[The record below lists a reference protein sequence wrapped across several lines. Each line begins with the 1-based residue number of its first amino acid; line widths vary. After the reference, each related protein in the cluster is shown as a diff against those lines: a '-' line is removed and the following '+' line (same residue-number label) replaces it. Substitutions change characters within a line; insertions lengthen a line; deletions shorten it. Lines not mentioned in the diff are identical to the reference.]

1 MLSLLV
7 AGWTCSGTSQQEGV
21 QTQDIT
27 ENNMKVEKLDF
38 GTTDEGTPIDLYLLT
53 NSRGV
58 VVKITNYGGI
68 VTSLILPDKN
78 GKMEDVVL
86 GFDSL
91 SGYLQDEVPY
101 FGAIIGRYGNRI
113 AGGKFSLDGQQYT
126 LAKNNGPNT
135 LHGGVKGF
143 DKRVWQAEAVHTDKG
158 VGVKLQYVSHD
169 GEEGYPGN
177 LTTEVVYTLTDNNEL
192 IIEYTATTDKPTV
205 VNLTNHS
212 YYNFTG
218 NTRRDILDHQVMI
231 NANKFVPVDGDLI
244 PTGQLQEVEGTPMDF
259 TDPTKVG
266 QSINADHEQIKLGR
280 GYDHTWVLGEPGD
293 MKLAA
298 TVYEQTTGR
307 YMEVHTTEPGVQFYS
322 GNFLDGSFV
331 GKGGVTYQ
339 HRYGLCLETQHFPD
353 SPNQPGFP
361 SVALRPG
368 ETYTSKTVHK
378 FAVK

>member
-1 MLSLLV
+1 
-7 AGWTCSGTSQQEGV
+7 
-21 QTQDIT
+21 
-27 ENNMKVEKLDF
+27 MKVEKVDF
-38 GTTDEGTPIDLYLLT
+38 GTTKEGTPIDLYVLT
-53 NSRGV
+53 NSNGV
-58 VVKITNYGGI
+58 VAKITNYGGI

-91 SGYLQDEVPY
+91 SGYLQDDVPY

-113 AGGKFSLDGQQYT
+113 AEGKFNLDRQEYT

-135 LHGGVKGF
+135 LHGGVRGF
-143 DKRVWQAEAVHTDKG
+143 DKRVWQAEEVRTDRG
-158 VGVKLQYVSHD
+158 VGVKLHYVSHD

-177 LTTEVVYTLTDNNEL
+177 LTVDVVYTLTDHNEL
-192 IIEYTATTDKPTV
+192 VIEYTATTDKPTV

-212 YYNFTG
+212 YFNFTG

-244 PTGQLQEVEGTPMDF
+244 PTGQLQDVEGTPMDF
-259 TDPTKVG
+259 AEPTKVG
-266 QSINADHEQIKLGR
+266 QSINADDEQIKLGR
-280 GYDHTWVLGEPGD
+280 GYDHTWVLGESGE

-353 SPNQPGFP
+353 SPNQPNFP

-368 ETYTSKTVHK
+368 ETYTSKTVYK
-378 FAVK
+378 FSVK